1 MVMYF
6 VKGIKGHY
14 AKDYLIDPLKRL
26 VGYFVKQQVKQ
37 PENYP
42 VKQSVKRSIRQSVW
56 RVHSDETGSATVEF
70 VLLAIPLFLPILLFL
85 NHFATLSNSELVA
98 RTLVR
103 ESLRAYVT
111 SPNNEVA
118 PDRAWQVMTIGG
130 RAEGLTEEQ
139 IKALDI
145 NFECSA
151 TPCIAPNARIRATLK
166 MQLPNQ
172 GRIVTAQAEEYISPW
187 QFNGKGHG
195 LQPKLTIEPGVII
208 DMALGS
214 LIDLLPTELNYPAKL
229 VAANL

>member
-1 MVMYF
+1 MKSRKNVGAAMSF
-6 VKGIKGHY
+6 VKRF
-14 AKDYLIDPLKRL
+14 LI
-26 VGYFVKQQVKQ
+26 
-37 PENYP
+37 EE
-42 VKQSVKRSIRQSVW
+42 
-56 RVHSDETGSATVEF
+56 HGSASIEF

-139 IKALDI
+139 ISNLDI

-151 TPCIAPNARIRATLK
+151 NPCITPNARIRATLK

-187 QFNGKGHG
+187 QFNGAGHG
-195 LQPKLTIEPGVII
+195 LQPKLTIEPGVVF
-208 DMALGS
+208 DMTLGS
-214 LIDLLPTELNYPAKL
+214 LIDLLPPGLNYPAKL

>member
-1 MVMYF
+1 MYF
-6 VKGIKGHY
+6 VNKLKDITEFSDIKNY
-14 AKDYLIDPLKRL
+14 CDSAYLIARKLFGNVSRNASYYSSKNAFR
-26 VGYFVKQQVKQ
+26 
-37 PENYP
+37 
-42 VKQSVKRSIRQSVW
+42 
-56 RVHSDETGSATVEF
+56 RVHSDESGSATVEF

-103 ESLRAYVT
+103 ESLRAYIT

-130 RAEGLTEEQ
+130 RAEGLTEDQ

-145 NFECSA
+145 DFECSA
-151 TPCIAPNARIRATLK
+151 TPCITPNGRIKATLR

-172 GRIVTAQAEEYISPW
+172 GRVVIAQAEEYISPW
-187 QFNGKGHG
+187 QFNGEEHG
-195 LQPKLTIEPGVII
+195 VQPKLTIEPGVII

-214 LIDLLPTELNYPAKL
+214 LIDLLPPELNYSAKFL
-229 VAANL
+229 AANL

>member
-1 MVMYF
+1 MYF
-6 VKGIKGHY
+6 VEKKRKTKKITEFTYLSEEEPSIVSIKHS
-14 AKDYLIDPLKRL
+14 IIQ
-26 VGYFVKQQVKQ
+26 F
-37 PENYP
+37 
-42 VKQSVKRSIRQSVW
+42 IRQSLK
-56 RVHSDETGSATVEF
+56 RMHSDETGSATVEF

-85 NHFATLSNSELVA
+85 SHFATISNSELVA

-111 SPNNEVA
+111 SPNNDVA

-151 TPCIAPNARIRATLK
+151 TPCIAPNARIRATLT

-187 QFNGKGHG
+187 QFNGDGHG
-195 LQPKLTIEPGVII
+195 IQPKLTIEPGVII

-229 VAANL
+229 VTANL